1 MYNTWNQTLITLQG
15 NGTAVTGTTSAT
27 SLLATAGA
35 GARWLK
41 PANFFNN
48 IGGKLLARMGGIMTT
63 IVTTPGTLTLA
74 LRIGSVD
81 VWNSGAFNL
90 NVVAQTNV
98 AWWLDLDLD
107 LRVMGAAA
115 QFRGIGRF
123 YSRALVG
130 SAAVAAGSAC
140 MIVLPDT
147 GSSLGTAFDD
157 TASNYIEPFSTASV
171 TGTSI
176 RLDSYE
182 LRSTFV

>member
-1 MYNTWNQTLITLQG
+1 MFNSWHQTLITLQG
-15 NGTAVTGTTSAT
+15 NGTAVTGTTAAT

-35 GARWLK
+35 GARFLK

-48 IGGKLLARMGGIMTT
+48 IGGKLRVSMGGIITT
-63 IVTTPGTLTLA
+63 IVTTPGNLTLA
-74 LRIGSVD
+74 LRVGSVD
-81 VWNSGAFNL
+81 VFNSGAISL
-90 NVVAQTNV
+90 NVVAQTNA

-107 LRVMGAAA
+107 LRVQGAAA

-123 YSRALVG
+123 YSRAVVG
-130 SAAVAAGSAC
+130 AAAVTVGTAG

-147 GSSLGTAFDD
+147 GSALGTAFDD

-182 LRSTFV
+182 LTSNFV